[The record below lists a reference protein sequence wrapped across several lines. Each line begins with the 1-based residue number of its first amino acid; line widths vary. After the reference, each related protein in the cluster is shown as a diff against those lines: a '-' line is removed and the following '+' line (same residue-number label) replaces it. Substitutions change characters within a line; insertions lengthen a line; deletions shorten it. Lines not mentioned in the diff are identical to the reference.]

1 MSIKHGPG
9 TVVRMTKRRFT
20 QWVLLCALVFAVVG
34 MHHVAAAETPHTGH
48 TMSQQQQD
56 PHEHD
61 LLHLC
66 LAVLAAVAV
75 AVTAWFLV
83 RTALPQ
89 LVAHLSET
97 PLSTPQRPPPGGRTL
112 LTTLCVL
119 RN

>member
-1 MSIKHGPG
+1 
-9 TVVRMTKRRFT
+9 MTRRRFT

-34 MHHVAAAETPHTGH
+34 MHHVAAAETPHAMH
-48 TMSQQQQD
+48 TVTHQQD

-61 LLHLC
+61 ALHLC
-66 LAVLAAVAV
+66 VAVLVAAAVLFLV
-75 AVTAWFLV
+75 WFLL

-89 LVAHLSET
+89 LAVLT
-97 PLSTPQRPPPGGRTL
+97 TMRPLSVPQRPPPGGRSL

>member
-1 MSIKHGPG
+1 
-9 TVVRMTKRRFT
+9 MTRRRLT

-34 MHHVAAAETPHTGH
+34 MHHVAAAESPHAGH
-48 TMSQQQQD
+48 AVSHEQQD
-56 PHEHD
+56 PHDHD
-61 LLHLC
+61 LVHLC

-75 AVTAWFLV
+75 AITARFLV

-89 LVAHLSET
+89 LAAHPSAT
-97 PLSTPQRPPPGGRTL
+97 PLSTPQRPPPGGRSL

>member
-1 MSIKHGPG
+1 
-9 TVVRMTKRRFT
+9 MTRRRFT
-20 QWVLLCALVFAVVG
+20 RWVLLCALVFSVVG
-34 MHHVAAAETPHTGH
+34 MHHVAAAASPHAEH
-48 TMSQQQQD
+48 SVSHEQQE

-66 LAVLAAVAV
+66 LAVLVAAAVV
-75 AVTAWFLV
+75 LTAWFLV

-89 LVAHLSET
+89 LTARPRET
-97 PLSTPQRPPPGGRTL
+97 PLSTPQRPPPGGRSL

>member
-1 MSIKHGPG
+1 
-9 TVVRMTKRRFT
+9 MTKRRFT

-34 MHHVAAAETPHTGH
+34 MHHVAAAESPHAGH
-48 TMSQQQQD
+48 TVSHEQQE

-66 LAVLAAVAV
+66 LAVLVAVAV
-75 AVTAWFLV
+75 AVTAWLLV
-83 RTALPQ
+83 RTALPR
-89 LVAHLSET
+89 LTAHPSET
-97 PLSTPQRPPPGGRTL
+97 PLSTPQRPPPGGRSL